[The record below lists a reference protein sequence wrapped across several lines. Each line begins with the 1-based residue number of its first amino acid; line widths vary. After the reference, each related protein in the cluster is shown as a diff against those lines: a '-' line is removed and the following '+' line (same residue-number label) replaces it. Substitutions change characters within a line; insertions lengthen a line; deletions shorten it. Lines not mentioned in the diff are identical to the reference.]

1 MPPDQP
7 PRVAVLVGTSTGWGR
22 GIVRGIANYANKH
35 GPWHVWVEG
44 RGQDEPPRLPP
55 GWVGEGIIARISNHT
70 IARMVAAARA
80 PTVNVSSIAISGV
93 KAPRVANDVEAT
105 GRLAAEYLLDR
116 GLRQFA
122 YVGLPRLAY
131 VRPHYEAFAATLAK
145 AGYPCAVHSLTNG
158 RAGWLARQQALT
170 GWLREL
176 PKPVGILAWATPQGR
191 AVLDAC
197 RWAGLLVPE
206 QVAVLSGDDDQLLCS
221 ICTPPLSGIAVAAE
235 QIGHQA
241 AAVLAR
247 LLSGRRAPKRSRLIP
262 PTGVITRRSTETLAL
277 DNPELAQAIAFI
289 REHGAEPIQV
299 DDVLKVVAISRRQ
312 LERYFQ
318 ESLGRS
324 PAEEIR
330 RVRLERAKE
339 LLSQTDL
346 PIPKVATACGFGTGE
361 YLATIF
367 KQATGLTPLKYR
379 SQIRGR

>member
-70 IARMVAAARA
+70 IARMVAAARV